1 MLSDVITMADK
12 TSDIDKSICIVW
24 RRVEPSPQTIVNK
37 TVHNEVDK
45 TAVNEF
51 VSDYYK
57 IKGA

>member
-1 MLSDVITMADK
+1 MADK
-12 TSDIDKSICIVW
+12 TTDINKSICIVKRCVG
-24 RRVEPSPQTIVNK
+24 RRPQTIVNN